1 MSKDKEDDI
10 AKRLRELDPKYE
22 EYKSSLPDM
31 AAAIEERDAKK
42 VEVSDQDRMFINLL
56 GGAAGASL
64 ARRAQAAYDKSA
76 PARAQQMPMRAPGP
90 VGGPAGPVAA
100 GPVTPG
106 VAPGATPAGVM
117 PAAGP
122 TLLGEPGTYGRGVG
136 PGQMTF
142 NYGRAAGLP
151 EIEASRALGMGSQ
164 PGEVHDLLGRRREAL
179 TAIQQRFPT
188 ESYVENPRFGGI
200 MTPDQ
205 GVGRGPRASYTT
217 ATPEPG
223 QAPPPGGMRPLPPR
237 APVSTTPPPPGALQR
252 VMGGAQA
259 VGRAGMDLAST
270 PRLAGALGGVG
281 VAEAGQQVY
290 GRYANDPLG
299 ATIAGAGGMLGA
311 AAMLPGVPLPARL
324 GLGAVSPLT
333 LYLYDKFRPYRSVLE
348 QPIQ

>member
-1 MSKDKEDDI
+1 MSKEKEDEVTR
-10 AKRLRELDPKYE
+10 RLKELDPKYE
-22 EYKSSLPDM
+22 EIKSSLPDM
-31 AAAIEERDAKK
+31 GVAVQKREEQK
-42 VEVSDQDRMFINLL
+42 VEVSDQDRMLINLL
-56 GGAAGASL
+56 GGYAGSKL
-64 ARRAQAAYDKSA
+64 AGRAQAAYEQGA
-76 PARAQQMPMRAPGP
+76 PARADRAAMRAPGP
-90 VGGPAGPVAA
+90 IGGPAGPVAA

-205 GVGRGPRASYTT
+205 GAGRGPRASYTT
-217 ATPEPG
+217 AAPEPG
-223 QAPPPGGMRPLPPR
+223 QAPGGMRALPPR
-237 APVSTTPPPPGALQR
+237 APVPTAPPAPGALR
-252 VMGGAQA
+252 RLATGAGNVGQA
-259 VGRAGMDLAST
+259 GIDLLST
-270 PRLAGALGGVG
+270 PRVAGALGGLG
-281 VAEAGQQVY
+281 IAEAGQQVY
-290 GRYANDPLG
+290 GRYGNDPVG

-311 AAMLPGVPLPARL
+311 AAMMPGVPLPARL
-324 GLGAVSPLT
+324 GLGAISPLS
-333 LYLYDKFRPYRSVLE
+333 LYLYDKFKPYRSVLE
-348 QPIQ
+348 QPVQ